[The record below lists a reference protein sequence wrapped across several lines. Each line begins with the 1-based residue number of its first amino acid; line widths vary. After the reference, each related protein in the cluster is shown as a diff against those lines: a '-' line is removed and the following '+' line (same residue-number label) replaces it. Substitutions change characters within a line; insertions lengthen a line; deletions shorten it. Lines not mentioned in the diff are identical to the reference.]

1 MNYLSEKHKTLSES
15 QQSGLMKWFGQLP
28 MDKKAVAIG
37 LSLTVGISSAAMAW
51 KGESSDRIY
60 FCVRTPQKKLVCQD
74 QNNRPFRMTP
84 ITGSNGNKKEC
95 PSSSA

>member
-51 KGESSDRIY
+51 KGESSDIAFISAFGLLRKNWYARI
-60 FCVRTPQKKLVCQD
+60 R
-74 QNNRPFRMTP
+74 
-84 ITGSNGNKKEC
+84 ITDH
-95 PSSSA
+95 SA

>member
-1 MNYLSEKHKTLSES
+1 MNYLTEKHKQLSES

-51 KGESSDRIY
+51 KGDSAATGFT
-60 FCVRTPQKKLVCQD
+60 FCV
-74 QNNRPFRMTP
+74 QNSPEK
-84 ITGSNGNKKEC
+84 IGVSGQE
-95 PSSSA
+95 